1 MSRCIYLGR
10 SQREGR
16 PSRFVYSLFPQ
27 RSPVYPYLPSSAR
40 GYVHEL
46 TDQRRRFFFEQCI
59 PRPPGPR
66 GDRAPDPAG
75 RRYQVFKHIQEPGKV
90 IRAPFGS
97 KNLLDNTTQLTKE
110 QLLTVL
116 PHLAQHLRSNN
127 YVACTYAAVAIER
140 ILFIRRGSV
149 VL

>member
-1 MSRCIYLGR
+1 M
-10 SQREGR
+10 
-16 PSRFVYSLFPQ
+16 
-27 RSPVYPYLPSSAR
+27 
-40 GYVHEL
+40 
-46 TDQRRRFFFEQCI
+46 
-59 PRPPGPR
+59 
-66 GDRAPDPAG
+66 
-75 RRYQVFKHIQEPGKV
+75 
-90 IRAPFGS
+90 IRAPLGF
-97 KNLLDNTTQLTKE
+97 KNSFKDTTQLTKE

>member
-1 MSRCIYLGR
+1 M
-10 SQREGR
+10 
-16 PSRFVYSLFPQ
+16 
-27 RSPVYPYLPSSAR
+27 
-40 GYVHEL
+40 
-46 TDQRRRFFFEQCI
+46 
-59 PRPPGPR
+59 
-66 GDRAPDPAG
+66 RAPLGFND
-75 RRYQVFKHIQEPGKV
+75 
-90 IRAPFGS
+90 S
-97 KNLLDNTTQLTKE
+97 LDDTTQLTKE